1 MNQHLHANALGSTG
15 AVISAAGM
23 LLLGIGANI
32 GIYEG
37 AARVMQET
45 HLFFTFS
52 FIGII
57 GGMIEG
63 AIVSYIFLYAFAWVY
78 NRIVEKKGDAVK

>member
-1 MNQHLHANALGSTG
+1 MNQQLNVSAFASAG
-15 AVISAAGM
+15 AMVAAFSM
-23 LLLGIGANI
+23 LLLGVGGNI

-37 AARVMQET
+37 AASMMRDVHM
-45 HLFFTFS
+45 FFTFS

-63 AIVSYIFLYAFAWVY
+63 AIISYFFLYIFALVY
-78 NRIVEKKGDAVK
+78 NRSVARKV